1 MSIAILHQPPTF
13 QPVLT
18 DGLFYT
24 ISADTINNFRFR
36 YTYDLYVNGNNVF
49 QGKATPNPYGLGV
62 IDTSRILK
70 TYCENNPFGLWNTT
84 KIYQHQTFP
93 FAAPYSAE
101 TINYEVYFGYEFSST
116 ELGAVTGFTGS
127 GNTQGP
133 PSIPSG
139 LKKVFQST
147 MGVNGRATQQDF
159 NMGPFVLSGAPTTID
174 PTTSGLFLTNSPRTR
189 DLEQD
194 EYYTL
199 AFTNY
204 YLDSS
209 TISEP
214 YYAEWT
220 FYDDQ
225 GLVITAVTSDNITT
239 NGGGPRTSCNQVY
252 QELPLIIPS
261 GNTNYNTLYVAA
273 GPRNLSGITPS
284 NAVQYTVQLFGKF
297 TGTTS
302 PIQPTPTPTPTPSA
316 TPTVCACKEY
326 SVFNASLESQ
336 GILYYADC
344 NNIQRT
350 LVVNP
355 NQEFYVCICNL
366 GDFIIEGGLIV
377 TNTGDCEPPTPTPTR
392 TPTPTPTPLFEC
404 PCFQMEITNPNGFSI
419 LVTGV
424 DCNNNPVSFSI
435 NAGQTVFTDCI
446 CSDSLSSESPFNA
459 VTSSPCVTSTP
470 TPTQTPTPTSTPAG
484 VPQLVNECFA
494 TCVGGECFCDSAT
507 PITLYM
513 APGLSPGDVGENI
526 YTDAGLSVLFF
537 GDYQYGGIIYNASPI
552 IVICTVGGG
561 C

>member
-24 ISADTINNFRFR
+24 ISADTINNYRFR
-36 YTYDLYVNGNNVF
+36 YTYDLYVNGLNVF

-84 KIYQHQTFP
+84 QIYQHQTFP

-101 TINYEVYFGYEFSST
+101 TINYEIYFGYEYSST

-159 NMGPFVLSGAPTTID
+159 NMSPFVLSGDPTTSN

-189 DLEQD
+189 DLEED

-209 TISEP
+209 TLSEP
-214 YYAEWT
+214 YYAQWT

-252 QELPLIIPS
+252 QSLPLVIPS

-302 PIQPTPTPTPTPSA
+302 PIQPTPTPTPTPSS
-316 TPTVCACKEY
+316 TPQVCPCLTY
-326 SVFNASLESQ
+326 LVTNPSLESQ
-336 GILYYADC
+336 GVFTYFDC
-344 NNIQRT
+344 SRISQT
-350 LVVNP
+350 LVVSP
-355 NQEFYVCICNL
+355 GQSFYVCVCNSTSWSVQGPL
-366 GDFIIEGGLIV
+366 VV
-377 TNTGDCEPPTPTPTR
+377 TYDSPCNIPS
-392 TPTPTPTPLFEC
+392 PTPTPTPSPTPCEC
-404 PCFQMEITNPNGFSI
+404 VEYEIDT
-419 LVTGV
+419 T
-424 DCNNNPVSFSI
+424 DAETEAPVLLYTFCDGTAI
-435 NAGQTVFTDCI
+435 AFTMSVPQIYQICGCSGTFI
-446 CSDSLSSESPFNA
+446 CSDP
-459 VTSSPCVTSTP
+459 
-470 TPTQTPTPTSTPAG
+470 G
-484 VPQLVNECFA
+484 V
-494 TCVGGECFCDSAT
+494 S
-507 PITLYM
+507 ITLM
-513 APGLSPGDVGENI
+513 GP
-526 YTDAGLSVLFF
+526 
-537 GDYQYGGIIYNASPI
+537 
-552 IVICTVGGG
+552 C
-561 C
+561 